1 MAHYDIFRHHLL
13 ITAPA
18 YGYALW
24 DPDPGNLYPAVE
36 VGDVGYI
43 REGRFHR
50 LFNVLL
56 PAKHPSHRKGVPE
69 YHEQLNVEDHIIHG
83 TLSPHNFCSTCVALG
98 PESDRQADGPQNEG
112 EVSFLCRMNQGAV
125 LCLPI
130 KAKKEDTVAIKRFG
144 KWMIKHIDTWFAWA
158 QQLELGVDRMEDII
172 LVTGTHRT
180 RSCTNVAF
188 PGGREDARVSFR
200 AKVDRPDDTVTIN
213 WQFSHEHIRGAHLNP
228 GPDGKN
234 LPEDQ
239 CIFIRGFRV
248 ARKYKIF
255 PRLKAAAGP
264 NPDPEGSDEEPD
276 MDMELVPVPTVPE
289 YRDPLHILLG
299 FIAEEAP
306 HCDMVLVH
314 DNDLAE
320 LHGIYDSTP
329 IESLQP
335 DAVLSRFRSAELK
348 IHEIPL
354 DRVAGMLI
362 QKPFGWLPFQTFLKN
377 CLLVAPSPTSSS
389 SQSRCHVKAPLPQI
403 ERSLLHVPLQGG
415 GHTLLQWS
423 ESGDN
428 SATSMSHA
436 HPVTTNVQEP
446 IVIALKEFEERT
458 GVNILE
464 YHLAIEL
471 ESCYSAHSVI
481 EILQAQS
488 RESQRLRDHGD
499 KLMVWVK
506 PVVHLLYA
514 LSTRGALGE
523 DVSAPL
529 PPTMAIFAGIGVLI
543 NATDHTSASN
553 DALFGFFES
562 MENLLRPLDICTEI
576 PPTTSTTT
584 MLMKI
589 LVELLSI
596 LSLGVQQVE
605 QGLLLVQYDTIDLGS
620 KLFGIKGVEVVRQRL
635 GQLDQE
641 EARATVVQTLEVV
654 HGLLKNM
661 KVVMNGGQARIH
673 ILCTPY

>member
-130 KAKKEDTVAIKRFG
+130 KAKKEDTVAITSFG
-144 KWMIKHIDTWFAWA
+144 EWMIKHIDTWFAWA
-158 QQLELGVDRMEDII
+158 QKLGLGVYRMEDII

-180 RSCTNVAF
+180 RSYTNVAF
-188 PGGREDARVSFR
+188 PGGREDAQASFR
-200 AKVDRPDDTVTIN
+200 ANLKVDHPDGITIN
-213 WQFSHEHIRGAHLNP
+213 WQLSHEHIRGAHLNP

-255 PRLKAAAGP
+255 PRLRAAAGP

-276 MDMELVPVPTVPE
+276 TEMELVPVPAVPE
-289 YRDPLHILLG
+289 LSKYRDPLHILLG

-306 HCDMVLVH
+306 HCEMVLVH

-320 LHGIYDSTP
+320 LHGIYDGTS

-335 DAVLSRFRSAELK
+335 DAMLSHFRSAELK
-348 IHEIPL
+348 IHEKL
-354 DRVAGMLI
+354 FEL
-362 QKPFGWLPFQTFLKN
+362 LPFQTFLES
-377 CLLVAPSPTSSS
+377 CLLIAPSSTSPT
-389 SQSRCHVKAPLPQI
+389 SQSRCHVKTPLPQI
-403 ERSLLHVPLQGG
+403 EGSLLHVPPERGR
-415 GHTLLQWS
+415 TLFQSS
-423 ESGDN
+423 ESGDD
-428 SATSMSHA
+428 SIASMSHA
-436 HPVTTNVQEP
+436 HPATTHIQEP
-446 IVIALKEFEERT
+446 IEIALKEYEERT
-458 GVNILE
+458 GINLLE
-464 YHLAIEL
+464 YHLAIEF
-471 ESCYSAHSVI
+471 ESCYSAYSVI

-488 RESQRLRDHGD
+488 RESPRLRDHGD

-514 LSTRGALGE
+514 LSISGALGG
-523 DVSAPL
+523 DVSV
-529 PPTMAIFAGIGVLI
+529 PPPARIAIFAGIGVL
-543 NATDHTSASN
+543 
-553 DALFGFFES
+553 
-562 MENLLRPLDICTEI
+562 LD
-576 PPTTSTTT
+576 P
-584 MLMKI
+584 
-589 LVELLSI
+589 
-596 LSLGVQQVE
+596 
-605 QGLLLVQYDTIDLGS
+605 Y
-620 KLFGIKGVEVVRQRL
+620 
-635 GQLDQE
+635 
-641 EARATVVQTLEVV
+641 
-654 HGLLKNM
+654 HG
-661 KVVMNGGQARIH
+661 AF
-673 ILCTPY
+673 